1 MGLLHPSRVRNDGR
15 VVNGKW
21 RMVNSFL
28 ALNLQPSTLNHYYDL
43 RFFSLPVAPSPCL
56 PVFSL
61 VPVRENIVPRGVEE
75 EDDLAGLDLDDVK
88 LPVAVVVVLV
98 R

>member
-1 MGLLHPSRVRNDGR
+1 MDFSAYVSRLTIHDLR
-15 VVNGKW
+15 
-21 RMVNSFL
+21 L
-28 ALNLQPSTLNHYYDL
+28 TAHDL
-43 RFFSLPVAPSPCL
+43 RFTILHSPCRPLSLSPCRPRL